1 MLVQEDTELSIVQ
14 VEGALRGP
22 EITEFSRRVE
32 ALLRRGER
40 RILLDLSHLS
50 NIDAAGVGGLV
61 QAFNAT
67 SRLGGVLQIANARGH
82 VRRILEVTGVLPLL
96 NALPT

>member
-1 MLVQEDTELSIVQ
+1 MLVQEDTELSILQ
-14 VEGALRGP
+14 VEGALRGA

-32 ALLRRGER
+32 TLLHRGER

-67 SRLGGVLQIANARGH
+67 SRLGGVLQITNARGH